1 MLPIF
6 ETVKHY
12 TIVIEPT
19 LDLRRLM
26 FVASEHDRLYMLPH
40 AIVILT
46 LEICLRYFEFQKLS
60 WSESRQM
67 AGNSTRRPKLG
78 LTLLGILAA
87 SAAGYGVWY
96 ELAGSVKPVAAQD
109 ASTQAA
115 TRIPVTS
122 FEVKKTD
129 FPVHVYGLGVVSPFK
144 TVTVKSRVDGQITK
158 VFFKQGQMVKE
169 GDPLLEIDQRPYTAA
184 LEQAVAKKAQDEAN
198 LKNDQLNLQ
207 RFEQLMTQKF
217 ETEQNLDTQKA
228 LVDQMTAQV
237 KGDQAA
243 IDNAQTNL
251 GYTSIKAPISGRT
264 GFRLVD
270 PGNIVHA
277 ADTTGIVTIAQLQ
290 PIAVVFTE
298 PEEQLQA
305 IAKAYDSGVVP
316 VEALTSDG
324 TKTLSQGRLAI
335 MDNSVSQATGT
346 ISLKARFDNQDNA
359 LWPGL
364 SVNTRMLIDTLK
376 QVIVVPQDGVQHGPS
391 GLFAYVIGNN
401 GKVGVRP
408 IKVSQ
413 SGDNSAVI
421 AEGLNVGDRIVV
433 AGQSRLSDGAL
444 VEEKP
449 QAAANAPTTE
459 ASATPAQ
466 ANPSQ
471 VKTGSAD

>member
-1 MLPIF
+1 M
-6 ETVKHY
+6 T
-12 TIVIEPT
+12 
-19 LDLRRLM
+19 
-26 FVASEHDRLYMLPH
+26 
-40 AIVILT
+40 
-46 LEICLRYFEFQKLS
+46 
-60 WSESRQM
+60 
-67 AGNSTRRPKLG
+67 GNPTRRPTIG
-78 LTLLGILAA
+78 LTLFGIFAIA
-87 SAAGYGVWY
+87 AAGYGVWY
-96 ELAGSVKPVAAQD
+96 ELAGGVKPVAAQS
-109 ASTQAA
+109 ALTQAA

-122 FEVKKTD
+122 FEVKKAN

-207 RFEQLMTQKF
+207 RYEQLMTQKF

-290 PIAVVFTE
+290 PIAVQFTE
-298 PEEQLQA
+298 PEEQLQS
-305 IAKAYDSGVVP
+305 ITKAYDAGEVP

-324 TKTLSQGRLAI
+324 TRTLSQGKLTI

-346 ISLKARFDNQDNA
+346 ISLKARFDNKDNA

-364 SVNTRMLIDTLK
+364 SVNTRMLIDTRK
-376 QVIVVPQDGVQHGPS
+376 QVIVVPQDGVQHGPA
-391 GLFAYVIGNN
+391 GLFAYVIGDD
-401 GKVGVRP
+401 GKVSVRP
-408 IKVSQ
+408 IKVSE
-413 SGDNSAVI
+413 SGDSNAIV
-421 AEGLNVGDRIVV
+421 AEGLNVGDKIVV
-433 AGQSRLSDGAL
+433 AGQSRLFDSAL
-444 VEEKP
+444 VDAKP
-449 QAAANAPTTE
+449 PTASNAPMTS
-459 ASATPAQ
+459 ASATASQ
-466 ANPSQ
+466 A
-471 VKTGSAD
+471 KTGSAD

>member
-1 MLPIF
+1 
-6 ETVKHY
+6 
-12 TIVIEPT
+12 
-19 LDLRRLM
+19 
-26 FVASEHDRLYMLPH
+26 
-40 AIVILT
+40 
-46 LEICLRYFEFQKLS
+46 
-60 WSESRQM
+60 M
-67 AGNSTRRPKLG
+67 AGKTRRPTLG
-78 LTLLGILAA
+78 LTLFGILAI
-87 SAAGYGVWY
+87 AAVGYGVWY
-96 ELAGSVKPVAAQD
+96 EFVGGVVPVAASAQS
-109 ASTQAA
+109 ASSQAVA
-115 TRIPVTS
+115 RIPVTS
-122 FEVKKTD
+122 FVVKKTD
-129 FPVHVYGLGVVSPFK
+129 FPVHAYGLGVVSPFK

-198 LKNDQLNLQ
+198 LKNDQLNLRRYQ
-207 RFEQLMTQKF
+207 TLALEQFQTQ
-217 ETEQNLDTQKA
+217 QSLDTQQA

-290 PIAVVFTE
+290 PIAVQFTE
-298 PEEQLQA
+298 PEEQLQS
-305 IAKAYDSGVVP
+305 IAKAYEASKVP

-324 TKTLSQGRLAI
+324 TRTLSQGTLAI

-364 SVNTRMLIDTLK
+364 SVNTRMLIDTRK

-401 GKVGVRP
+401 GKVSVRP

-413 SGDNSAVI
+413 SGDANAVI
-421 AEGLNVGDRIVV
+421 AEGLSVGEKIVV
-433 AGQSRLSDGAL
+433 AGQSRLFDGAL
-444 VEEKP
+444 VVDKP
-449 QAAANAPTTE
+449 LAAANAPTTDGVAT
-459 ASATPAQ
+459 ASGA
-466 ANPSQ
+466 
-471 VKTGSAD
+471 G

>member
-1 MLPIF
+1 MQRRPELRSTLFGLLAIGAVGCGVWYAVVGGLLPI
-6 ETVKHY
+6 
-12 TIVIEPT
+12 
-19 LDLRRLM
+19 
-26 FVASEHDRLYMLPH
+26 
-40 AIVILT
+40 
-46 LEICLRYFEFQKLS
+46 
-60 WSESRQM
+60 
-67 AGNSTRRPKLG
+67 
-78 LTLLGILAA
+78 AA
-87 SAAGYGVWY
+87 SAQ
-96 ELAGSVKPVAAQD
+96 S
-109 ASTQAA
+109 ASSQAA
-115 TRIPVTS
+115 SKIPVTS
-122 FEVKKTD
+122 FEVKTTD

-184 LEQAVAKKAQDEAN
+184 LEQAVAKKAQDEAS

-207 RFEQLMTQKF
+207 RYQQLALQKF

-251 GYTSIKAPISGRT
+251 GYTSIKAPLSGRT

-277 ADTTGIVTIAQLQ
+277 TDTTGIVTIAQLQ
-290 PIAVVFTE
+290 PIAVQFTE

-305 IAKAYDSGVVP
+305 IAKAYEAGVVP

-346 ISLKARFDNQDNA
+346 ISLKARFENKDNA

-391 GLFAYVIGNN
+391 GLFAYVIGND
-401 GKVGVRP
+401 GKVSAKP

-413 SGDNSAVI
+413 SGDANAVVSD
-421 AEGLNVGDRIVV
+421 GLKVGDKIVV
-433 AGQSRLSDGAL
+433 AGQSRLFDGAL
-444 VEEKP
+444 VDAKP
-449 QAAANAPTTE
+449 LAPASEPTTE
-459 ASATPAQ
+459 ANAAASAASQ
-466 ANPSQ
+466 AA
-471 VKTGSAD
+471 KTGSAD

>member
-1 MLPIF
+1 
-6 ETVKHY
+6 
-12 TIVIEPT
+12 
-19 LDLRRLM
+19 
-26 FVASEHDRLYMLPH
+26 
-40 AIVILT
+40 
-46 LEICLRYFEFQKLS
+46 
-60 WSESRQM
+60 M
-67 AGNSTRRPKLG
+67 AGNLTRRPTLG
-78 LTLLGILAA
+78 LTLFGILAI
-87 SAAGYGVWY
+87 AAVGCGAWY
-96 ELAGSVKPVAAQD
+96 EFVGGVKPVAASAQS
-109 ASTQAA
+109 ASSQAVA
-115 TRIPVTS
+115 RVPVTS
-122 FEVKKTD
+122 FEVKKAD

-158 VFFKQGQMVKE
+158 ISFKQGQMVKE

-207 RFEQLMTQKF
+207 RFQTLAKQQF
-217 ETEQNLDTQKA
+217 ETAQNLDTQQA
-228 LVDQMTAQV
+228 LVDQMIAQV

-290 PIAVVFTE
+290 PIAVQFTE
-298 PEEQLQA
+298 PEEQLQS
-305 IAKAYDSGVVP
+305 IAKAYGAGEVP

-324 TKTLSQGRLAI
+324 TKTLSKGKLAI

-391 GLFAYVIGNN
+391 GLFAYVIGDNS
-401 GKVGVRP
+401 KVSVRP

-413 SGDNSAVI
+413 SGDANAVV
-421 AEGLNVGDRIVV
+421 AEGLNVGDKIVV
-433 AGQSRLSDGAL
+433 AGQSRLFDGAL
-444 VEEKP
+444 VDEKP
-449 QAAANAPTTE
+449 PATPNAPVTAANAT
-459 ASATPAQ
+459 ASQ
-466 ANPSQ
+466 A
-471 VKTGSAD
+471 KTGSAN

>member
-1 MLPIF
+1 
-6 ETVKHY
+6 
-12 TIVIEPT
+12 
-19 LDLRRLM
+19 
-26 FVASEHDRLYMLPH
+26 
-40 AIVILT
+40 
-46 LEICLRYFEFQKLS
+46 
-60 WSESRQM
+60 M
-67 AGNSTRRPKLG
+67 AGELRKRSTFKA
-78 LTLLGILAA
+78 TLFGILATGA
-87 SAAGYGVWY
+87 VGYGAWY
-96 ELAGSVKPVAAQD
+96 ELAGVKPVAASAQS
-109 ASTQAA
+109 ASSQAVA
-115 TRIPVTS
+115 KIPVTS

-129 FPVHVYGLGVVSPFK
+129 FPVHTYGLGVVSPFR

-207 RFEQLMTQKF
+207 RYQTLAKQQF
-217 ETEQNLDTQKA
+217 ETAQNLDTQQA

-251 GYTSIKAPISGRT
+251 GYTSIKSPISGRT

-290 PIAVVFTE
+290 PIAVVFTA
-298 PEEQLQA
+298 PEEQVQA
-305 IAKAYDSGVVP
+305 VAKAYDAGEVP
-316 VEALTSDG
+316 VDALTSDG
-324 TKTLSQGRLAI
+324 TKLLSQGRLAI

-346 ISLKARFDNQDNA
+346 ISLKARFENKDNA

-364 SVNTRMLIDTLK
+364 SVNTRMLIETLK

-391 GLFAYVIGNN
+391 GLFAYVIGNDN
-401 GKVGVRP
+401 KVSAKP

-413 SGDNSAVI
+413 SGDANAVVS
-421 AEGLNVGDRIVV
+421 EGLNVGDKIVV
-433 AGQSRLSDGAL
+433 AGQSRLFDGAM
-444 VEEKP
+444 VEAKP
-449 QAAANAPTTE
+449 TATPPPAEADANV
-459 ASATPAQ
+459 TPAQ
-466 ANPSQ
+466 A
-471 VKTGSAD
+471 KTGSAD

>member
-1 MLPIF
+1 MVGELR
-6 ETVKHY
+6 KRS
-12 TIVIEPT
+12 T
-19 LDLRRLM
+19 LKT
-26 FVASEHDRLYMLPH
+26 
-40 AIVILT
+40 T
-46 LEICLRYFEFQKLS
+46 LF
-60 WSESRQM
+60 
-67 AGNSTRRPKLG
+67 
-78 LTLLGILAA
+78 GILAVGA
-87 SAAGYGVWY
+87 VGYGAWY
-96 ELAGSVKPVAAQD
+96 ELAGVKPVAASAQS

-115 TRIPVTS
+115 AKVPVTS
-122 FEVKKTD
+122 FEVKKAD

-158 VFFKQGQMVKE
+158 IFFKQGQMVKE

-184 LEQAVAKKAQDEAN
+184 LEQATAKKAQDEAN

-207 RFEQLMTQKF
+207 RFQQLAKQQF
-217 ETEQNLDTQKA
+217 ETAQNLDTQQA
-228 LVDQMTAQV
+228 LVDQMIAQV

-305 IAKAYDSGVVP
+305 VAKAYEAGDVP

-346 ISLKARFDNQDNA
+346 ISLKARFENKDNA

-391 GLFAYVIGNN
+391 GLFAYVVGGN
-401 GKVGVRP
+401 GKVSARP
-408 IKVSQ
+408 IKVSH
-413 SGDNSAVI
+413 SGDANAVV
-421 AEGLNVGDRIVV
+421 ADGLNVGDKIVV
-433 AGQSRLSDGAL
+433 AGQSRLFDGAL

-449 QAAANAPTTE
+449 PAAPNAPMTD
-459 ASATPAQ
+459 ASVTASPA
-466 ANPSQ
+466 
-471 VKTGSAD
+471 KTGSAD

>member
-1 MLPIF
+1 M
-6 ETVKHY
+6 T
-12 TIVIEPT
+12 
-19 LDLRRLM
+19 
-26 FVASEHDRLYMLPH
+26 
-40 AIVILT
+40 
-46 LEICLRYFEFQKLS
+46 
-60 WSESRQM
+60 
-67 AGNSTRRPKLG
+67 GNPTRRPTIG
-78 LTLLGILAA
+78 LTLFGIFAIA
-87 SAAGYGVWY
+87 AAGYGVWY
-96 ELAGSVKPVAAQD
+96 ELAGGVKPVAAQS

-122 FEVKKTD
+122 FEVKKAN

-207 RFEQLMTQKF
+207 RYEQLMTQKF

-290 PIAVVFTE
+290 PIAVQFTE
-298 PEEQLQA
+298 PEEQLQS
-305 IAKAYDSGVVP
+305 ITKAYDAGEVP

-324 TKTLSQGRLAI
+324 TRTLSQGKLTI

-346 ISLKARFDNQDNA
+346 ISLKARFDNKDNA

-364 SVNTRMLIDTLK
+364 SVNTRMLIDTRK
-376 QVIVVPQDGVQHGPS
+376 QVIVVPQDGVQHGPA
-391 GLFAYVIGNN
+391 GLFAYVIGDD
-401 GKVGVRP
+401 GKVSVRP
-408 IKVSQ
+408 IKVSE
-413 SGDNSAVI
+413 SGDSNAIV
-421 AEGLNVGDRIVV
+421 AEGLNVGDKIVV
-433 AGQSRLSDGAL
+433 AGQSRLFDSAL
-444 VEEKP
+444 VDAKP
-449 QAAANAPTTE
+449 PTASNAPMTS
-459 ASATPAQ
+459 ASATASQ
-466 ANPSQ
+466 A
-471 VKTGSAD
+471 KTGSAD